1 MTTNQELQ
9 TRREAAVPR
18 GAANVTQFFAER
30 ASNAE
35 VWDVEGNRYI
45 DFAGGIGVLNTGHLH
60 PKMVKAVEQQMDKLM
75 HTCFHV
81 MPYEPYIALAEKL
94 NAITPGDH
102 AKKTL
107 LLNTGAEAVENAIKV
122 ARAATGRSAVIAFNG
137 AFHGRTLMGMALTG
151 KIVPYKKGFGPLP
164 AEVYH
169 APYPNEYH
177 GISIDDSLTT
187 LNNLFKTDVDPERV
201 AAIILEPIQGEGGFY
216 QAPTEF
222 LQALRALCDQNG
234 ILLIVDEVQSGFAR
248 TGKMFAIEHSGVV
261 PDMITMAKSLAG
273 GMTLSALTGRA
284 ELMDAPEPG
293 SVGSTYG
300 GSPMACAAALAV
312 IDVIEEEKLCQRA
325 DKIGRQIADRFLD
338 MAEGGYN
345 CIANVRAAGAMV
357 ACELVKDSAQRTPDA
372 DLAKALVAKAHSK
385 GLLLLSCGIYAN
397 TIRVLVPLTADNA
410 LIEEGLAVIEQ
421 SLKEVLAG

>member
-1 MTTNQELQ
+1 MTTNLQ
-9 TRREAAVPR
+9 LQARREAAGPR
-18 GAANVTQFFAER
+18 GAANVTQFYAER
-30 ASNAE
+30 AENAQ

-60 PKMVKAVEQQMDKLM
+60 PKVVKAVEQQMQKMM

-81 MPYEPYIALAEKL
+81 MPYAPYIELAEKL
-94 NAITPGDH
+94 NEITPGSH

-107 LLNTGAEAVENAIKV
+107 LLNTGAEAVENAVKV

-151 KIVPYKKGFGPLP
+151 KVVPYKKGFGPFP

-169 APYPNEYH
+169 APYPNAYH
-177 GISIDDSLTT
+177 GISIQDSLVA
-187 LNNLFKTDVDPERV
+187 LDNLLKTDVDSDRV

-216 QAPTEF
+216 QAPKAF
-222 LQALRALCDQNG
+222 LQAIRELCDVHG
-234 ILLIVDEVQSGFAR
+234 ILMIVDEVQSGFAR

-284 ELMDAPEPG
+284 DLMDAPAPG

-312 IDVIEEEKLCQRA
+312 LDIIEEEQLCTRA
-325 DKIGRQIADRFLD
+325 DQIGERITHRFLD
-338 MAEGGYN
+338 LAENGFD
-345 CIANVRAAGAMV
+345 CIANVRTVGAMV
-357 ACELVKDSAQRTPDA
+357 ACELVSDLEQRTPDA

-385 GLLLLSCGIYAN
+385 GLLLLSCGIFAN
-397 TIRVLVPLTADNA
+397 TIRVLVPLTAEDS
-410 LIEEGLAVIEQ
+410 LIEEGLAIIEA
-421 SLKEVLAG
+421 SLKEVMA

>member
-1 MTTNQELQ
+1 MTTNKELQ
-9 TRREAAVPR
+9 ARREAAVPR

-60 PKMVKAVEQQMDKLM
+60 PKVVKAVEAQLQKMM

-81 MPYEPYIALAEKL
+81 MPYEPYVALAEKL
-94 NAITPGDH
+94 NALTPGDH

-137 AFHGRTLMGMALTG
+137 AFHGRTMMGMALTG
-151 KIVPYKKGFGPLP
+151 KIVPYKQGFGPFP

-169 APYPNEYH
+169 APYPNVFH
-177 GISIDDSLTT
+177 GIEVEDSLAT
-187 LNNLFKTDVDPERV
+187 LHNLFKTDVDPARV
-201 AAIILEPIQGEGGFY
+201 AAIILEPVQGEGGFY

-222 LQALRALCDQNG
+222 LQALRALCDEHG
-234 ILLIVDEVQSGFAR
+234 ILLIADEVQSGFAR
-248 TGKMFAIEHSGVV
+248 TGKMFAIEHSGVI

-284 ELMDAPEPG
+284 ELMDVPGPG

-312 IDVIEEEKLCQRA
+312 LEVIEEENLLERA
-325 DKIGRQIADRFLD
+325 NQIGKRIAAKFLD
-338 MAEGGYN
+338 LSEGEYG

-357 ACELVKDSAQRTPDA
+357 ACEMMKDGKPDP
-372 DLAKALVAKAHSK
+372 DMAKALCAKAHSK
-385 GLLLLSCGIYAN
+385 GLLLLSCGTYAN
-397 TIRVLVPLTADNA
+397 TIRVLVPLTADDA
-410 LIEEGLAVIEQ
+410 LIDEGLAIVEQ
-421 SLKEVLAG
+421 SLKELLG

>member
-1 MTTNQELQ
+1 MTTNLQ
-9 TRREAAVPR
+9 LQARREAAVPR
-18 GAANVTQFFAER
+18 GAANVTQFYAER
-30 ASNAE
+30 AENAQ

-60 PKMVKAVEQQMDKLM
+60 PKVVKAVEQQMQKMM

-81 MPYEPYIALAEKL
+81 MPYAPYIELAEKL
-94 NAITPGDH
+94 NEITPGSH

-107 LLNTGAEAVENAIKV
+107 LLNTGAEAVENAVKV

-151 KIVPYKKGFGPLP
+151 KVAPYKKGFGPFP

-169 APYPNEYH
+169 APYPNAYH
-177 GISIDDSLTT
+177 GISIQDSLVA
-187 LNNLFKTDVDPERV
+187 LDNLLKTDVDSDRV

-216 QAPTEF
+216 QAPKAF
-222 LQALRALCDQNG
+222 LQAIRELCDVHG
-234 ILLIVDEVQSGFAR
+234 ILMIVDEVQSGFAR

-284 ELMDAPEPG
+284 DLMDAPAPG

-312 IDVIEEEKLCQRA
+312 LDIIEEEQLCTRA
-325 DKIGRQIADRFLD
+325 DQIGERITHRFLD
-338 MAEGGYN
+338 LAENGFD
-345 CIANVRAAGAMV
+345 CIANVRTVGAMV
-357 ACELVKDSAQRTPDA
+357 ACELVSDLEQRTPDA

-385 GLLLLSCGIYAN
+385 GLLLLSCGIFAN
-397 TIRVLVPLTADNA
+397 TIRVLVPLTAEDS
-410 LIEEGLAVIEQ
+410 LIDEGLAIIEA
-421 SLKEVLAG
+421 SLKEVMA

>member
-1 MTTNQELQ
+1 MTTNQQLQ
-9 TRREAAVPR
+9 ARREAAVPR
-18 GAANVTQFFAER
+18 GAANVTQFYAER
-30 ASNAE
+30 ADNAQ
-35 VWDVEGNRYI
+35 VWDVEGNRYV

-60 PKMVKAVEQQMDKLM
+60 PKVVKAVEQQMQKMM

-81 MPYEPYIALAEKL
+81 MPYEPYIELAEKL
-94 NAITPGDH
+94 NSITPGSH

-137 AFHGRTLMGMALTG
+137 AFHGRTMMGMALTG
-151 KIVPYKKGFGPLP
+151 KVVPYKKGFGPFP

-169 APYPNEYH
+169 AIYPNAYH
-177 GISIDDSLTT
+177 GISIQDSLVA
-187 LNNLFKTDVDPERV
+187 LDNLLKTDVDSDRV

-216 QAPTEF
+216 QAPAEF
-222 LQALRALCDQNG
+222 LQAIRELCDVHG
-234 ILLIVDEVQSGFAR
+234 ILMIVDEVQSGFAR
-248 TGKMFAIEHSGVV
+248 TGKMFAIDHSGVV

-284 ELMDAPEPG
+284 ELMDAPTPG

-312 IDVIEEEKLCQRA
+312 LEVIEEEQLCARA
-325 DKIGRQIADRFLD
+325 DQIGQRITRRFLD
-338 MAEGGYN
+338 LAENGYD
-345 CIANVRAAGAMV
+345 CIANVRTVGAMV
-357 ACELVKDSAQRTPDA
+357 ACELVSDTEQRTPDA

-385 GLLLLSCGIYAN
+385 GLLLLSCGIFAN
-397 TIRVLVPLTADNA
+397 TIRVLVPLTAEDD
-410 LIEEGLAVIEQ
+410 LIDEGLAIIEA
-421 SLKEVLAG
+421 SLKEVLG

>member
-1 MTTNQELQ
+1 MTTNLQ
-9 TRREAAVPR
+9 LQARREAAVPR
-18 GAANVTQFFAER
+18 GAANVTQFYAER
-30 ASNAE
+30 AENAQ

-60 PKMVKAVEQQMDKLM
+60 PKVVKAVEQQMQKMM

-81 MPYEPYIALAEKL
+81 MPYAPYIELAEKL
-94 NAITPGDH
+94 NEITPGSH

-107 LLNTGAEAVENAIKV
+107 LLNTGAEAVENAVKV

-151 KIVPYKKGFGPLP
+151 KVVPYKKGFGPFP

-169 APYPNEYH
+169 APYPNAYH
-177 GISIDDSLTT
+177 GISIQDSLVA
-187 LNNLFKTDVDPERV
+187 LDNLLKTDVDSDRV

-216 QAPTEF
+216 PAPKAF
-222 LQALRALCDQNG
+222 LQAIRELCDVHG
-234 ILLIVDEVQSGFAR
+234 ILMIVDEVQSGFAR

-261 PDMITMAKSLAG
+261 PDMITMTKSLAG

-284 ELMDAPEPG
+284 DLMDAPAPG

-312 IDVIEEEKLCQRA
+312 LDIIEEEQLCTRA
-325 DKIGRQIADRFLD
+325 DQIGERITHRFLD
-338 MAEGGYN
+338 LAENGFD
-345 CIANVRAAGAMV
+345 CIANVRTVGAMV
-357 ACELVKDSAQRTPDA
+357 ACELVSDLEQRTPDA

-385 GLLLLSCGIYAN
+385 GLLLLSCGIFAN
-397 TIRVLVPLTADNA
+397 TIRVLVPLTAEDS
-410 LIEEGLAVIEQ
+410 LIDEGLAIIEA
-421 SLKEVLAG
+421 SLKEVMA

>member
-1 MTTNQELQ
+1 MTTNKALQ
-9 TRREAAVPR
+9 ARREAAVPR

-30 ASNAE
+30 ACNAE
-35 VWDVEGNRYI
+35 VWDVEGARYI

-60 PKMVKAVEQQMDKLM
+60 PKVVRAVEAQLHKMM

-94 NAITPGDH
+94 NAITPGNH

-137 AFHGRTLMGMALTG
+137 AFHGRTLLGMALTG
-151 KIVPYKKGFGPLP
+151 KMVPYKQGFGPFP

-169 APYPNEYH
+169 APYPNQYH
-177 GISIDDSLTT
+177 GISVQDSLTS
-187 LNNLFKTDVDPERV
+187 LHNLLKTDVDPGRV

-216 QAPTEF
+216 PAPTEF
-222 LQALRALCDQNG
+222 LQALRDLCDQHG
-234 ILLIVDEVQSGFAR
+234 ILMIVDEVQSGFAR
-248 TGKMFAIEHSGVV
+248 TGKLFAIEHSGVV
-261 PDMITMAKSLAG
+261 PDMITLAKSLAG

-284 ELMDAPEPG
+284 ELMDAPAPG

-312 IDVIEEEKLCQRA
+312 LEVIEEEQLLARA
-325 DKIGRQIADRFLD
+325 DQIGQRIAAKFLD
-338 MAEGGYN
+338 LAEGDYA
-345 CIANVRAAGAMV
+345 CIANVRAVGAMV
-357 ACELVKDSAQRTPDA
+357 ACELVKDPVQRIPDA
-372 DLAKALVAKAHSK
+372 DLARALVAKAHSK

-397 TIRVLVPLTADNA
+397 SIRVLVPLTAADG
-410 LIEEGLAVIEQ
+410 LIDEGLAIIEQ
-421 SLKEVLAG
+421 SLNELLG